1 MIHFLAAAQADVDLF
16 ARPSFIEELV
26 DQLLAPELWF
36 LSVVGFLLL
45 ASAVSTGQKAR
56 FIFGTLAWA
65 LLFALSFMSGG
76 LPESIFFWVAILLA
90 VNLVQLFRF
99 SFKVRRGMMT
109 TEELAL
115 IADVLAIEE
124 PAKQRR
130 LRDVIS
136 WRDAD
141 TGEVLMRQ
149 GQKAPPLIY
158 VATGQMEIEH
168 KGLPVSTCGPDDFLG
183 EMSLVT
189 GEGASA
195 TVKVS
200 LPARIAVF
208 DREGLLRLMEA
219 MPELSRAIDR
229 RLNMGLVDKIQRM
242 NRASAG
248 R

>member
-1 MIHFLAAAQADVDLF
+1 MTA
-16 ARPSFIEELV
+16 EE
-26 DQLLAPELWF
+26 
-36 LSVVGFLLL
+36 
-45 ASAVSTGQKAR
+45 R
-56 FIFGTLAWA
+56 
-65 LLFALSFMSGG
+65 
-76 LPESIFFWVAILLA
+76 
-90 VNLVQLFRF
+90 
-99 SFKVRRGMMT
+99 
-109 TEELAL
+109 AL
-115 IADVLAIEE
+115 IAEVLAIEE

-130 LRDVIS
+130 LREVIT

-168 KGLPVSTCGPDDFLG
+168 EGLPVSSCGPDDFLG

-208 DREGLLRLMEA
+208 DRAGLLRLMDA
-219 MPELSRAIDR
+219 MPELARAFDH
-229 RLNMGLVDKIQRM
+229 RLNIGLVDKIQRM
-242 NRASAG
+242 NRAMNTTGAG